1 MTGAADEAK
10 RTLSGRIA
18 EAFSRRTP
26 LEIRGGGTK
35 RFYGNPPTGE
45 GREILETAGPGGGGG
60 LSKILAYEP
69 SELFVC
75 ALAGTPLAVVES
87 ALAERGQM
95 LAFEPPHFGAGATL
109 GGATAAGLS
118 GPRRPF
124 SGAVRDCILGVE
136 MADGQ
141 GSLLRF
147 GGRVIKNVAGFDLSR
162 LSAGSLGTLG
172 VLTELTFRAVPRP
185 EAELTTALECDATTG
200 IGLANRLL
208 CEGLPLTGTAWHGG
222 VLRLR
227 ISGATDAIG
236 RAAKEAGG
244 EILAE
249 DSGRKFWDSIR
260 EQSHEFFAGTGPA
273 EPAGSTGPA
282 GGGGGGGEENLWRVG
297 CAPLSPVSAGSQ
309 LIEWRGSLR
318 WFRGG
323 RPEAERFARECGG
336 HLTLFRAGENSAGAE
351 DSEESGGGRFPELS
365 PAVFRLHRE
374 LKRVFDPADI
384 LNRGRMHHFPA
395 A

>member
-1 MTGAADEAK
+1 
-10 RTLSGRIA
+10 
-18 EAFSRRTP
+18 
-26 LEIRGGGTK
+26 
-35 RFYGNPPTGE
+35 
-45 GREILETAGPGGGGG
+45 
-60 LSKILAYEP
+60 
-69 SELFVC
+69 
-75 ALAGTPLAVVES
+75 
-87 ALAERGQM
+87 M
-95 LAFEPPHFGAGATL
+95 LAFEPPHFGSGATL

-136 MADGQ
+136 MADGK

-185 EAELTTALECDATTG
+185 EAELTTALECDAPTG

-249 DSGRKFWDSIR
+249 DSGRNFWDSIR
-260 EQSHEFFAGTGPA
+260 EQSHEFFAGTERSGPSGQA
-273 EPAGSTGPA
+273 
-282 GGGGGGGEENLWRVG
+282 ENLWRVG
-297 CAPLSPVSAGSQ
+297 CSPLSPVSAGSQ

-336 HLTLFRAGENSAGAE
+336 HLTLFRAGENSEGAE
-351 DSEESGGGRFPELS
+351 SEGEEGAGSVGRFPELS